1 MEIKLP
7 QMSWFH
13 QIADNRPAR
22 NIFTGSLGTDPE
34 HGSIRYTTFNYK
46 VYAMDEKVEG
56 SEDEV
61 IIIKAECHTQL
72 PFSKGCECVDFKE
85 AKFEFSNE
93 GLSQVIQWLLEQ
105 AAQVLDLKTGE

>member
-46 VYAMDEKVEG
+46 VYAMDEQVEG
-56 SEDEV
+56 AEEEI

-72 PFSKGCECVDFKE
+72 PFSQGCKCVDYKE
-85 AKFEFSNE
+85 AKFDFSSE
-93 GLSQVIQWLLEQ
+93 GINQAAQWLLEQ
-105 AAQVLDLKTGE
+105 ASLVADLKIGE